1 MRNGNKLMPLR
12 TLLFFKILIINR
24 LRFQT
29 VRDELLGNPFIHP
42 VIPDAVIPDSTGDLC
57 HPERSPYGEVERA
70 KLRDLSTVALGRDD
84 N

>member
-1 MRNGNKLMPLR
+1 MRNGNKLMPSR

-42 VIPDAVIPDSTGDLC
+42 VIPDSTGDLC